1 MQNFVSKHSKKILW
15 IIIIISVIL
24 RVGVAVY
31 MGSDVIQLPGI
42 SDQLTY
48 HTLANRMLDG
58 FPFSFDRPWW
68 PATQAN
74 EPTAHWSYLYTYFL
88 SFLYLIFNRDVLA
101 ARIFQVILAGIL
113 QPLFLY
119 LLAKNFTNKSIAL
132 IAAAWVAVYAYV
144 IYYTAALMTESLFL
158 TFLIALFYFAS
169 EVKKQPTQWKNY
181 IFLGLFS
188 AMTVLLRQVFL
199 LFLPFLFLWVLW
211 ANGRLM
217 FRRTVLGLL
226 ISGLLILSGILP
238 FTLYNYQRF
247 QKFSLLNTN
256 AGFAFYL
263 ANHPIYGTNFEGILS
278 PETGNYLELLPK
290 DIIDLDEVSLDQ
302 ALLRRGFQFILDDP
316 GRYVLLSLSR
326 IPVLFE
332 FWPSAE
338 SSLISNLTRLS
349 SFALALP
356 FMLVGIFFSLKELNR
371 KTFFQSEVFLLLL
384 FGLVYTGIHI
394 LSWSLIRYRLPIDI
408 LFLIFAATALFKL
421 LVRWGLLKEEQ
432 T

>member
-24 RVGVAVY
+24 RVGVALY

-88 SFLYLIFNRDVLA
+88 SFLYLIFNRNVLA
-101 ARIFQVILAGIL
+101 ARIFQVVLAGIL

-132 IAAAWVAVYAYV
+132 IAAAWVAVYTYV

-158 TFLIALFYFAS
+158 TFLIAVFYFAS
-169 EVKKQPTQWKNY
+169 EVKKQPAQWKNY
-181 IFLGLFS
+181 ILLGLFS

-211 ANGRLM
+211 VNGKLM

-247 QKFSLLNTN
+247 QKFSLLNSN

-290 DIIDLDEVSLDQ
+290 DIIDLDEISLDQ
-302 ALLRRGFQFILDDP
+302 ALLSRGFQFIIDDP

-349 SFALALP
+349 SFAFALP
-356 FMLVGIFFSLKELNR
+356 FMLVGIFIAIKERNR
-371 KTFFQSEVFLLLL
+371 KKIFRSEVFLILL

-408 LFLIFAATALFKL
+408 LFLVFAATALYKL
-421 LVRWGLLKEEQ
+421 LVRLGLLKEEQ
-432 T
+432 I